1 MEKNIK
7 PKKKPRYM
15 NDQLLEGS
23 DLDKELKE
31 PTMEGPFKPF
41 EDEEPVTL
49 SEGGMCRGAGKAI
62 TGKGFKGVF

>member
-1 MEKNIK
+1 
-7 PKKKPRYM
+7 M